1 MKQSKEKP
9 KLLKRTKPLFWV
21 EEEILTIDQVSQM
34 LQLTKRT
41 VYGLVKDGSIPATRI
56 GNKFRFSK
64 NAVLEAFERMG
75 QLQAKEGKKK

>member
-1 MKQSKEKP
+1 MEQSKEKP
-9 KLLKRTKPLFWV
+9 KLLKRTKPLPWQM
-21 EEEILTIDQVSQM
+21 EILTIDQVSQM

-64 NAVLEAFERMG
+64 YAVLEAFEKMG
-75 QLQAKEGKKK
+75 ELQAKEGKKK